1 MKMNK
6 KITAS
11 ILAMTMGAGLVGSI
25 SGTVA
30 WYQYSTRA
38 QLGMLGASVGLDR
51 NLEAAVTA
59 VSVTEAPAKDSPLW
73 KNEIVTQNILDVYG
87 ETSVSLNPVTTSA
100 SYLKGGSFDSITFK
114 GNPIQYK
121 TNPTQWAACGE
132 KDYVEFKVW
141 VRSITKDGT
150 DAQITNPT
158 YVAKELGLYD
168 ATIRHVANGEK
179 KDISSAV
186 RVQITA
192 GTNYA
197 VMAKDSSAT
206 DLYGPLDLDN
216 VPGNDKQLYYSE
228 VDTAGDDLV
237 YGLDGEQGQTYN
249 LTYETRGNDL
259 LCDDPIADTGANEGK
274 LVVKGGLNLGA
285 TTASAPASFT
295 VKIWLEGWAK
305 LGTSGSE
312 SAMWAT
318 KDYVGSKFF
327 VGLTIASGDARE

>member
-1 MKMNK
+1 MNK
-6 KITAS
+6 KIIVPT
-11 ILAMTMGAGLVGSI
+11 LAMIMGAGMVGSI

-38 QLGMLGASVGLDR
+38 QLGMLGASIGLDR

-59 VSVTEAPAKDSPLW
+59 VSVDEAPAKNSPLW
-73 KNEIVTQNILDVYG
+73 KSELVTQNILDVYG
-87 ETSVSLNPVTTSA
+87 DTAINLNPITTSA
-100 SYLKGGSFDSITFK
+100 SYLKNGSFDSITFK

-121 TNPTQWAACGE
+121 TNPANWAACSE

-141 VRSITKDGT
+141 VRSTTRDGS
-150 DAQITNPT
+150 DAQIAEPT

-168 ATIRHVANGEK
+168 ATIRHIANGEK

-197 VMAKDSSAT
+197 VMAKDSAET
-206 DLYGPLDLDN
+206 NLYGPLDLDN
-216 VPGNDKQLYYSE
+216 VPGNDKPMHYSE
-228 VDTAGDDLV
+228 VDSAGEDLI
-237 YGLDGEQGQTYN
+237 YGLSGEKGQTYN
-249 LTYETRGNDL
+249 LENEVRGNDL
-259 LCDDPIADTGANEGK
+259 LCDDPVAETGTNAGK

-285 TTASAPASFT
+285 TTASAAASFK

-305 LGTSGSE
+305 LGTTPF
-312 SAMWAT
+312 AMWAT

-327 VGLTIASGDARE
+327 VGLTIASGDAREAA

>member
-1 MKMNK
+1 MNK

-11 ILAMTMGAGLVGSI
+11 VLAMTMGAGLVGSI

-38 QLGMLGASVGLDR
+38 QLGMLGASIGVDK
-51 NLEAAVTA
+51 NLEINVTA
-59 VSVTEAPAKDSPLW
+59 ANVDEAPAKNDANW
-73 KNEIVTQNILDVYG
+73 TNEINSATLA
-87 ETSVSLNPVTTSA
+87 SRLNRTFDFNPITTDA
-100 SYLKGGSFDSITFK
+100 EYAKNGSFGSINFR

-121 TNPTQWAACGE
+121 TNPTQWVAATAD
-132 KDYVEFKVW
+132 DYVEFKVW
-141 VRSITKDGT
+141 VRAIERDGS
-150 DAQITNPT
+150 DEKIANPD
-158 YVAKELGLYD
+158 YVAKQLGLYD
-168 ATIRHVANGEK
+168 ATIKHVANGTK

-197 VMAKDSSAT
+197 VMAKDSDAT

-216 VPGNDKQLYYSE
+216 VPGNDKAFHYSDIE
-228 VDTAGDDLV
+228 EAGADLV
-237 YGLDGEQGQTYN
+237 YGLDGKQGATYN
-249 LTYETRGNDL
+249 LEDEARGGDL
-259 LCDDPIADTGANEGK
+259 LCDDPISETGTNAGK

-285 TTASAPASFT
+285 TTTSAPASFK

-327 VGLTIASGDARE
+327 VGLTVASGDARE